1 MKVDNLIRD
10 IIEDSKVVMLITK
23 PHMRAVL
30 GYYIVSKLL
39 EDPET
44 QGLYIALN
52 IPHMTVERKIKKYGG
67 DPSRIFFIDCITS
80 SIKPVETQD
89 RVIYLDS
96 PNLVLLE
103 GTMKHALQVLSGEKN
118 FVYIESISTLLAY
131 NSYQSFIKFLRMIT
145 NEIRLYGLIGI
156 IFMLDKELQEVEF
169 SQATTFVDDVVDL
182 RDITMEDLQR
192 DTSS

>member
-1 MKVDNLIRD
+1 MNVDEIIDD

-23 PHMRAVL
+23 PHLRAKL
-30 GYYIVSKLL
+30 GYYIVSRLL
-39 EDPET
+39 KREGTE
-44 QGLYIALN
+44 GVYISLN
-52 IPHMTVERKIKKYGG
+52 IPHTTVERKLKKLGA
-67 DPSRIFFIDCITS
+67 DPSKVFFIDCITS
-80 SIKPVETQD
+80 SIKAVNTTE

-103 GTMKHALQVLSGEKN
+103 GTLRHGIKTLSGEEN

-131 NSYQSFIKFLRMIT
+131 NSYQSFIRFLRKIT
-145 NEIRLYGLIGI
+145 NEIRLYGMVGI

-182 RDITMEDLQR
+182 RDITQEELQ
-192 DTSS
+192 